1 MKIISW
7 NCNRAFRNK
16 YKKVLKYN
24 ADIYII
30 SEAERPEKYTH
41 QSKYKEYL
49 DIISNHYWI
58 GSYKDGKLYEDK
70 GLLIFAKKDI
80 ALKNNFWNSKH
91 ELFLSINVNNYFDLV
106 GVWTQ
111 NNTKLN
117 SYYVEEMIAYLRIF
131 EEKIKKSG
139 KIIFCGDFNSNKIWD
154 KNNGKGHMD
163 MVKLFNSMNLKS
175 IYHELS
181 QEEEG
186 KESVPTFYQYFHKDK
201 PYHIDYV
208 FSTPNLVKTLSIG
221 SYEEFVGCENMK
233 SDHVPLIFEIKL

>member
-70 GLLIFAKKDI
+70 GLLIFAKKRYR
-80 ALKNNFWNSKH
+80 LKKQLLEF
-91 ELFLSINVNNYFDLV
+91 
-106 GVWTQ
+106 
-111 NNTKLN
+111 
-117 SYYVEEMIAYLRIF
+117 
-131 EEKIKKSG
+131 
-139 KIIFCGDFNSNKIWD
+139 
-154 KNNGKGHMD
+154 
-163 MVKLFNSMNLKS
+163 
-175 IYHELS
+175 
-181 QEEEG
+181 
-186 KESVPTFYQYFHKDK
+186 
-201 PYHIDYV
+201 
-208 FSTPNLVKTLSIG
+208 KT
-221 SYEEFVGCENMK
+221 
-233 SDHVPLIFEIKL
+233 